1 MVFPLL
7 FELCNSVPVKSGQAL
22 VSDAAKAGYDKF

>member
-7 FELCNSVPVKSGQAL
+7 FEIFSSATLDQYGKESLAG
-22 VSDAAKAGYDKF
+22 DAAKAGW